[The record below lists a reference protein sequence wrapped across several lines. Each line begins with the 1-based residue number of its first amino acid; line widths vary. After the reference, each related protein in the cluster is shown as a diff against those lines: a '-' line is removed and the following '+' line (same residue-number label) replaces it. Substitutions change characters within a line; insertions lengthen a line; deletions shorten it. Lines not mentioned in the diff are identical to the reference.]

1 MEINFSKATSVAKFL
16 LNRAG
21 GVKYGG
27 VKFGDGTFKLVKT
40 DKLRKLN
47 LRIDN
52 RLGTDYA
59 QSLDKERIDTI
70 MRMTKPIKGGTQAV
84 NPANIGYV
92 NAHGYCQ
99 LFDKTAQKPV
109 LDICEHLSSPIKT
122 WWRLL

>member
-1 MEINFSKATSVAKFL
+1 MVINFSKVSFAAKFL
-16 LNRAG
+16 FNRAR

-47 LRIDN
+47 LRIDD

-59 QSLDKERIDTI
+59 ESLGKNGINSI
-70 MRMTKPIKGGTQAV
+70 MRMTKPIKGVTQAT
-84 NPANIGYV
+84 NPANVEYI

-99 LFDKTAQKPV
+99 LYDHAANKPV
-109 LDICEHLSSPIKT
+109 LDICEELSSPIKT
-122 WWRLL
+122 WWRLG